1 LATKPEVLRRTW
13 SEPVVRSTTGGLSDR
28 LKGAE
33 RSRRPRRCGGSSL
46 TEQIAGMEESPT
58 GLPGPEGGRPG
69 RRAPAGRSELP
80 GSGRAA
86 DGVAFLVVVAAVV
99 AALWYIDRFAVDVVL
114 SDQWADIGL
123 IHQAH
128 SGTLTLNSLWAQH
141 NENRIFFPD
150 LVVLALAYT
159 THFNVVVEDYLN
171 GVLLVLSTVLVVVAH
186 KRRSPLLHWIRY
198 CPVVLALLSF
208 DLLASALFGFQLSWF
223 LVLFGLAA
231 AIFLLDRRDLTW
243 PFLIGSVVVAVVGS
257 FSSLQGLFIWPAG
270 LVLLY
275 LRRRP
280 KPFVLAWIA
289 CAVATGAVYFFHF
302 DTSASGDR
310 GSYAFTHPL
319 LAARVFFTAIGDGV
333 GVRLQPPHH
342 GYSGNDPILVVGAL
356 ITVVAVWA
364 IIYGFRSGRS
374 TGSPIGVAL
383 VVFGLLF
390 AVSITVGR
398 LQLGPSNASRY
409 LPFEVTVWVGC
420 YLALFDRPIAWT
432 REAWSARLAQVDFL
446 LGVRKRP
453 DTASSGGD
461 RTSTNSMRRV
471 FDLAARVVLVG
482 LIVVQLAS
490 GLEFG
495 LIDAHDWHKR
505 EVAAANVMV
514 NIHRESDAVVQR
526 KLGTYPAP
534 FLREMTQFMKAQR
547 LGLFAGQ
554 ATIDGSSGTKG
565 TSDTKVVP

>member
-1 LATKPEVLRRTW
+1 MGVPA
-13 SEPVVRSTTGGLSDR
+13 
-28 LKGAE
+28 
-33 RSRRPRRCGGSSL
+33 
-46 TEQIAGMEESPT
+46 
-58 GLPGPEGGRPG
+58 PEGGRAG
-69 RRAPAGRSELP
+69 SRAPADPCEFP

-86 DGVAFLVVVAAVV
+86 NAVALLVAVAAV
-99 AALWYIDRFAVDVVL
+99 AAAFWYIDRFAVDVVL
-114 SDQWADIGL
+114 SDQWSDIGL
-123 IHQAH
+123 VHQAH
-128 SGTLTLNSLWAQH
+128 SGTLTLNALWAQH
-141 NENRIFFPD
+141 NENRIFFPN

-159 THFNVVVEDYLN
+159 THFNVVVEDYLS
-171 GVLLVLSTVLVVVAH
+171 GVLLVLSTALLVVAH

-208 DLLASALFGFQLSWF
+208 DVLASALFGFQLSWF

-270 LVLLY
+270 LVLLF
-275 LRRRP
+275 LRGRP
-280 KPFVLAWIA
+280 KPVVLAWIA
-289 CAVATGAVYFFHF
+289 SAVATVAVYFLHF
-302 DTSASGDR
+302 DTSASGDS
-310 GSYAFTHPL
+310 GSFAFTHPL
-319 LAARVFFTAIGDGV
+319 LAARVFFTTIGDGV

-374 TGSPIGVAL
+374 SGSPIGVAL

-390 AVSITVGR
+390 AGSIAVGR

-409 LPFEVTVWVGC
+409 VPFEVTVWVGC

-432 REAWSARLAQVDFL
+432 REAWSARLAQVDYFI
-446 LGVRKRP
+446 GARKRP
-453 DTASSGGD
+453 ETASSGGD
-461 RTSTNSMRRV
+461 RTSTNSTRRV
-471 FDLAARVVLVG
+471 VGLAARVVLVG

-495 LIDAHDWHKR
+495 LIDAHSWHKR

-514 NIHRESDAVVQR
+514 NIQRELDGVVQK
-526 KLGTYPAP
+526 KLGALPVP
-534 FLREMTQFMKAQR
+534 FLREMTQFMKSQR
-547 LGLFAGQ
+547 LGLFAAQ
-554 ATIDGSSGTKG
+554 ASTDGSSGTKG
-565 TSDTKVVP
+565 TSDPTPAP